1 MAQGAARGGPARRT
15 EGDNM
20 TRAALSIIGIW
31 IGLPMTGSL
40 LDGGRTWAGII
51 AGIASLILIASGVMT
66 EEGSGDA

>member
-1 MAQGAARGGPARRT
+1 
-15 EGDNM
+15 M

-51 AGIASLILIASGVMT
+51 AGIASLILIAGGVMT
-66 EEGSGDA
+66 EDGDADA